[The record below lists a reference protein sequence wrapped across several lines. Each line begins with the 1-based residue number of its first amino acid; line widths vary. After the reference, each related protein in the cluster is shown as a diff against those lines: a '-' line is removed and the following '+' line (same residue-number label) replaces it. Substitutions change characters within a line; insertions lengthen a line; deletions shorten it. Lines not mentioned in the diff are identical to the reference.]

1 MINKNNIYDF
11 ITLFINQQKDYID
24 IEDEDNY
31 TSYGDYIIEDIELK
45 KLYPERYNYY
55 KKLIEAYNKTPKELY
70 STLKKFYRFQ
80 ELLNEEKKFLKEYK
94 FYKDMKSKQLKEAG
108 KSGPPQQQQQQEQQ
122 EQQQQQEQQTGGYS
136 DYKESEFRN
145 ILKNNFDM
153 KNISKLNKKIFNNT
167 NYDKSPYNENNN
179 KLKNINDIINQYYD
193 NPSDNEKKAK
203 EELTNFENDP
213 DNPLKE
219 LELKFDDRIIF
230 IMSTFFIRY
239 VSILLVQWAI
249 DINIIKSFHE
259 GFLYYALIY
268 IFIFWFIVFFINIDN
283 TTQVDYMNFDNF
295 MNSIRSIFYY
305 YYMGTNGVTRLI
317 AHTILISVMIFIPI
331 ILNIKNTNKSESS
344 MSNEDELNTDD
355 KIIDYDERK
364 HLIKSLSLFTIYIWI
379 LTSIIA
385 TKF

>member
-1 MINKNNIYDF
+1 MINKNKIYDF

-24 IEDEDNY
+24 IDDENNY

-94 FYKDMKSKQLKEAG
+94 FYKDKEDKRSKQSNE
-108 KSGPPQQQQQQEQQ
+108 SGQ
-122 EQQQQQEQQTGGYS
+122 GGQGGQAVQGGG
-136 DYKESEFRN
+136 DFNYKESEFRN

-153 KNISKLNKKIFNNT
+153 KNISKLNKKIFSDT
-167 NYDKSPYNENNN
+167 TGDVKEDPYNENNN
-179 KLKNINDIINQYYD
+179 KLKNINDIINEYYD
-193 NPSDNEKKAK
+193 NPSSENEKKAK
-203 EELTNFENDP
+203 GELTNFDNDP

-239 VSILLVQWAI
+239 ISILLVQWAI

-317 AHTILISVMIFIPI
+317 AHSILISVMIFIPI

-344 MSNEDELNTDD
+344 MSNDDELNTDD

>member
-1 MINKNNIYDF
+1 MINKNKIYDF

-24 IEDEDNY
+24 IDDENNY

-94 FYKDMKSKQLKEAG
+94 FYKDKEDKQSKE
-108 KSGPPQQQQQQEQQ
+108 SGEVK
-122 EQQQQQEQQTGGYS
+122 GGG
-136 DYKESEFRN
+136 DDFKYKESEFRN

-153 KNISKLNKKIFNNT
+153 KNISKLNKKIFSDT
-167 NYDKSPYNENNN
+167 TGDVKEDPYNENNN
-179 KLKNINDIINQYYD
+179 KLKNINDIINEYYD
-193 NPSDNEKKAK
+193 NPSSENEKKAK
-203 EELTNFENDP
+203 GELTNFDNDP

-317 AHTILISVMIFIPI
+317 AHSILISVMIFIPI

-344 MSNEDELNTDD
+344 MSNDDELNTDD

>member
-1 MINKNNIYDF
+1 MINKNKINDF
-11 ITLFINQQKDYID
+11 ITLFINQQKDNRD
-24 IEDEDNY
+24 IEDDSNY

-55 KKLIEAYNKTPKELY
+55 QKLIEAYNKTPKELY
-70 STLKKFYRFQ
+70 STLKKFYRFK

-94 FYKDMKSKQLKEAG
+94 FYKNIL
-108 KSGPPQQQQQQEQQ
+108 EQQ
-122 EQQQQQEQQTGGYS
+122 KQKKQAEQSEQSEQSEQKGQIGGNIEYN
-136 DYKESEFRN
+136 ESEFRN

-153 KNISKLNKKIFNNT
+153 KNISKLNKKIFSNNT
-167 NYDKSPYNENNN
+167 SDVKNDPYSENNN
-179 KLKNINDIINQYYD
+179 KLKNINDIINEYYD
-193 NPSDNEKKAK
+193 NPIDEKKTKK
-203 EELTNFENDP
+203 ELNNFENDP

-239 VSILLVQWAI
+239 ISILLVQWAI
-249 DINIIKSFHE
+249 DINIIKNFHE

-283 TTQVDYMNFDNF
+283 STQVDYMNFDNF

-331 ILNIKNTNKSESS
+331 ILNIKNTNKSEGS
-344 MSNEDELNTDD
+344 MSNDDELNTDD

>member
-1 MINKNNIYDF
+1 MNIF
-11 ITLFINQQKDYID
+11 TNQQKNDD
-24 IEDEDNY
+24 DKDNDGDNNY
-31 TSYGDYIIEDIELK
+31 TSYGDYFIEDIELK
-45 KLYPERYNYY
+45 KLYPDRYNFYQ
-55 KKLIEAYNKTPKELY
+55 KLIEAYNKNPKELY
-70 STLKKFYRFQ
+70 KTFGKYYRFK
-80 ELLNEEKKFLKEYK
+80 ELLNDEKKFFKEYI
-94 FYKDMKSKQLKEAG
+94 FYNDKLKNNSNAT
-108 KSGPPQQQQQQEQQ
+108 SG
-122 EQQQQQEQQTGGYS
+122 GGY
-136 DYKESEFRN
+136 KEQELRN

-153 KNISKLNKKIFNNT
+153 KNISKLNKKIFSNNT
-167 NYDKSPYNENNN
+167 SDVKNDPYSENNN
-179 KLKNINDIINQYYD
+179 KLKNINDIINKYYD
-193 NPSDNEKKAK
+193 NPIDEKKTKK
-203 EELTNFENDP
+203 ELNNFENDP

-239 VSILLVQWAI
+239 ISILLVQWAI
-249 DINIIKSFHE
+249 DINIIKNFHE

-283 TTQVDYMNFDNF
+283 STQVDYMNFDNF

-331 ILNIKNTNKSESS
+331 ILNIKNTNKSEGS
-344 MSNEDELNTDD
+344 MSNDDELNTDD

>member
-317 AHTILISVMIFIPI
+317 AHSILISVMIFIPI

>member
-1 MINKNNIYDF
+1 MSATNTNNIDKKTKTTKVYEYFEKNFINVDLNDKHINYNTFDITSTKIDINKVKKIIYNLLVWLNNNINNPENDF
-11 ITLFINQQKDYID
+11 D
-24 IEDEDNY
+24 
-31 TSYGDYIIEDIELK
+31 
-45 KLYPERYNYY
+45 
-55 KKLIEAYNKTPKELY
+55 
-70 STLKKFYRFQ
+70 
-80 ELLNEEKKFLKEYK
+80 
-94 FYKDMKSKQLKEAG
+94 
-108 KSGPPQQQQQQEQQ
+108 
-122 EQQQQQEQQTGGYS
+122 
-136 DYKESEFRN
+136 
-145 ILKNNFDM
+145 
-153 KNISKLNKKIFNNT
+153 
-167 NYDKSPYNENNN
+167 
-179 KLKNINDIINQYYD
+179 
-193 NPSDNEKKAK
+193 
-203 EELTNFENDP
+203 NDP

-239 VSILLVQWAI
+239 ISILLVQWAI

-317 AHTILISVMIFIPI
+317 AHSILISVMIFIPI

-344 MSNEDELNTDD
+344 MSNDDELNTDD